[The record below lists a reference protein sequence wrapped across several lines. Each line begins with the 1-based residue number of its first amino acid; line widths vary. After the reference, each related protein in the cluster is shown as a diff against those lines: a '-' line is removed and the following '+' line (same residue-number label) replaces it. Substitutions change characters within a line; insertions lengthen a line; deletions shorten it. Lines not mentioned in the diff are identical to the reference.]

1 MSSRAILRLGGRVI
15 PLHKRISLLVR
26 SRTKGL
32 GGVVAFMMLMAL
44 TVGGNDFVFWT
55 AGMAVAYIAIPLIL
69 AADHTELTG
78 SDAALWLHK
87 PVHEV
92 PYVLAS
98 FAETLAATVGLA
110 LLFGTAWVV
119 SGLALGWETVRSP
132 VLTLPVGALA
142 SVAIVSMAFGT
153 AAWLPRGSRA
163 AVVGLIVLGHVVFG
177 PEISQPELVRG
188 GPVLLARLVLFPVPD
203 ILRFGLGLTGD
214 LPFRIQ
220 PLLAMLA
227 YSLGWIAVGALGIW
241 RSVATGRIGYS

>member
-1 MSSRAILRLGGRVI
+1 MSIRATLRPGRRII

-32 GGVVAFMMLMAL
+32 GGVGAFMMLMAL
-44 TVGGNDFVFWT
+44 TVGDNDFVFWT
-55 AGMAVAYIAIPLIL
+55 AGMAVAYVAIPLIL
-69 AADHTELTG
+69 AAGHAELTG

-92 PYVLAS
+92 RFVLAR
-98 FAETLAATVGLA
+98 FAETVAATVGLA
-110 LLFGTAWVV
+110 LLVGTAWVA
-119 SGLALGWETVRSP
+119 SGSALGWEAIRSP

-153 AAWLPRGSRA
+153 AAWLPRGSRV

-177 PEISQPELVRG
+177 PEMSQPELVRG
-188 GPVLLARLVLFPVPD
+188 GPVLLARLVLFPLPD

-220 PLLAMLA
+220 PLLAILA
-227 YSLGWIAVGALGIW
+227 YSLGWTAVGVLGVW
-241 RSVATGRIGYS
+241 RSAATGRIGYS

>member
-1 MSSRAILRLGGRVI
+1 MSLRAALRLGERVI
-15 PLHKRISLLVR
+15 PLHKRLSLLVR

-44 TVGGNDFVFWT
+44 TVGDNDFVFW
-55 AGMAVAYIAIPLIL
+55 AVGMAVVYVAIPLVL
-69 AADHTELTG
+69 AAGHAELTG

-92 PYVLAS
+92 PFVLAR
-98 FAETLAATVGLA
+98 FAETVAATVGLA
-110 LLFGTAWVV
+110 LLFGTAWVA
-119 SGLALGWETVRSP
+119 SGMALGWETVRSP
-132 VLTLPVGALA
+132 VLTLPVGALG

-153 AAWLPRGSRA
+153 AVWLPRGSRA
-163 AVVGLIVLGHVVFG
+163 AVVGLIILGHVVFG
-177 PEISQPELVRG
+177 PEISQPELGRG

-220 PLLAMLA
+220 PLLAILA
-227 YSLGWIAVGALGIW
+227 YSVGWIAIGILGVW
-241 RSVATGRIGYS
+241 RSVTTGRIGYS

>member
-1 MSSRAILRLGGRVI
+1 MSIRATLRPGRRII

-32 GGVVAFMMLMAL
+32 GGVGAFMMLMAL
-44 TVGGNDFVFWT
+44 TVSDNDFVFWT
-55 AGMAVAYIAIPLIL
+55 AGMAVAYVAIPLIL
-69 AADHTELTG
+69 AAGHAELTG

-92 PYVLAS
+92 RFVLAR
-98 FAETLAATVGLA
+98 FAETVAATMGLA
-110 LLFGTAWVV
+110 LLVGTAWVA
-119 SGLALGWETVRSP
+119 SGSALGWETARSP

-153 AAWLPRGSRA
+153 AAWLPRGSRV

-188 GPVLLARLVLFPVPD
+188 GPVLLARLVLFPLPD

-220 PLLAMLA
+220 PLLAILA
-227 YSLGWIAVGALGIW
+227 YSLGWTAVGVLGVW
-241 RSVATGRIGYS
+241 RSAATGRIGYS